1 MENTS
6 LEIVKLLKSKGHSAY
21 WAGGCVRDMLL
32 GTQPKDYDIVTSAK
46 PDEIEKLLEHTI
58 PIGKEFGVI
67 LAVKN
72 GHHFEIATFRSDSG
86 YSDGR
91 RPDAITFTHAE
102 DDAKRRDFTINGL
115 FFDPIEK
122 KLHDFVDGKRD
133 IADKII
139 KFIGDPHERILE
151 DHLRIIRAIRFK
163 STLDFQYHPDT
174 YKAIKHHSHLSAKV
188 SGERLRD
195 ELNKM
200 IAGDNPIRAFS
211 DMEDTGVLQHVIP
224 ELVELKGVAQ
234 PLEFHHEGDVW
245 DHTMQCLKSLQPH
258 HTLRERWAVLFHDI
272 AKPKTFA
279 QKERIRYDKH
289 PEESAK
295 MATKIL
301 DRLKFPRAFIKEVA
315 WAIEHHFNMKQI
327 IEMEKGR
334 QRKWFLHKE
343 FPTLMTVFKA
353 DIAGTTPSDYTMFNT
368 LSEIYELAKKE
379 LGDGPKKLITGEEVM
394 EILGMSP
401 GAKVGEILDEIHE
414 RQLAGEIKTKKDA
427 IRWVS
432 GRE

>member
-211 DMEDTGVLQHVIP
+211 DMEDTG
-224 ELVELKGVAQ
+224 
-234 PLEFHHEGDVW
+234 
-245 DHTMQCLKSLQPH
+245 
-258 HTLRERWAVLFHDI
+258 
-272 AKPKTFA
+272 
-279 QKERIRYDKH
+279 
-289 PEESAK
+289 
-295 MATKIL
+295 
-301 DRLKFPRAFIKEVA
+301 
-315 WAIEHHFNMKQI
+315 
-327 IEMEKGR
+327 
-334 QRKWFLHKE
+334 
-343 FPTLMTVFKA
+343 
-353 DIAGTTPSDYTMFNT
+353 
-368 LSEIYELAKKE
+368 
-379 LGDGPKKLITGEEVM
+379 
-394 EILGMSP
+394 
-401 GAKVGEILDEIHE
+401 
-414 RQLAGEIKTKKDA
+414 
-427 IRWVS
+427 
-432 GRE
+432 